1 VVTETEYG
9 TTTIPTNPLF
19 PGQQYTIVSS
29 PVVTEVTT
37 TSTEL
42 RIYRIIFRA
51 QTTYTTVT
59 STTVFPTMVTT
70 YVSST
75 IPIQPTAFPPGLF
88 PGSYPFAAF
97 G

>member
-1 VVTETEYG
+1 MT
-9 TTTIPTNPLF
+9 
-19 PGQQYTIVSS
+19 SS
-29 PVVTEVTT
+29 PVVTEITT

-59 STTVFPTMVTT
+59 STTVFPTLVTT

-75 IPIQPTAFPPGLF
+75 IPIQPTAFPSF
-88 PGSYPFAAF
+88 PGAYNPFAAF

>member
-1 VVTETEYG
+1 
-9 TTTIPTNPLF
+9 
-19 PGQQYTIVSS
+19 
-29 PVVTEVTT
+29 VTEVTT

-75 IPIQPTAFPPGLF
+75 VAIQPTAFPAGLF
-88 PGSYPFAAF
+88 PGSYPYAAF